1 MTSKKKTETERADR
15 SVLSADGKEC
25 LEGRRAAEAFL
36 SSLHGGCS
44 ALSWETADGQHL
56 WGRNLD
62 FNRLAEGT
70 RVTFLPRKT
79 VFYTYGTSLE
89 NTLREDTRT
98 ETIYGAVGIG
108 SLLLKSTPALYEG
121 INEEGLM
128 GGQLY

>member
-1 MTSKKKTETERADR
+1 MTNKKKTETERADR
-15 SVLSADGKEC
+15 SVLSADGKEYS
-25 LEGRRAAEAFL
+25 EDRRAAEAFL

-79 VFYTYGTSLE
+79 VFT
-89 NTLREDTRT
+89 
-98 ETIYGAVGIG
+98 
-108 SLLLKSTPALYEG
+108 
-121 INEEGLM
+121 LM
-128 GGQLY
+128 GRALRTHSGRTPERKLSTGRWGSAPCC

>member
-44 ALSWETADGQHL
+44 AFSWETADGQHL

-89 NTLREDTRT
+89 EHTQEDTRT
-98 ETIYGAVGIG
+98 ETIYGRWG
-108 SLLLKSTPALYEG
+108 SAPCC
-121 INEEGLM
+121 
-128 GGQLY
+128 